1 MHDEELG
8 TCGVRVHRAGH
19 RENALGMCQI
29 ILETVVGEL
38 SLDAVSRAA
47 HSVAVRASALDHEAF
62 DHTVEDQSVIESL
75 IYKT

>member
-47 HSVAVRASALDHEAF
+47 HSVSVRASALDHEAF
-62 DHTVEDQSVIESL
+62 DHAVEDQSVIESL